1 MPNMLRN
8 PASIYLVKQPATKH
22 NQVSCNNCGLDNICL
37 PRGLSQTE
45 INDISEVV
53 KAKRVLQRGEFLYH
67 EGDNFKG
74 ILAIKS
80 GSAKL
85 VANDQH
91 GNEHILNILLP
102 GELLGFDGLS
112 DEKHSC
118 AAIALE
124 TTSFCLLPADS
135 MDELFV
141 NVPSLTRELFRHTGE
156 KMSEDKN
163 QLILS
168 KRPAEE
174 RLAYFLISLSERL
187 KRRGFSASEFKLSLT
202 RQEIGN
208 HLGLALETVSRL
220 LKKFQDDEVI
230 QVQNRFITITNQA
243 ALKKMLQEQD

>member
-1 MPNMLRN
+1 M
-8 PASIYLVKQPATKH
+8 SKF
-22 NQVSCNNCGLDNICL
+22 NQVSCGNCGLDNICL
-37 PRGLSQTE
+37 PRGLSQQE
-45 INDISEVV
+45 IDSISQVV
-53 KAKRVLQRGEFLYH
+53 KAKKTLQRGEFLYH
-67 EGDNFKG
+67 EGDNFRG

-85 VANDQH
+85 VACDQH

-135 MDELFV
+135 MEELFQ
-141 NVPSLTRELFRHTGE
+141 NVPSMTRELFRHSGE
-156 KMSEDKN
+156 KMVEDKN

-187 KRRGFSASEFKLSLT
+187 KRRGFSASEFKLSLS

-220 LKKFQDDEVI
+220 LKKFQDDGLI
-230 QVQNRFITITNQA
+230 LVQNRFITITNLQA
-243 ALKKMLQEQD
+243 LRNLLQLNDSD

>member
-1 MPNMLRN
+1 MPKL
-8 PASIYLVKQPATKH
+8 

-37 PRGLSQTE
+37 PRGLSHEE
-45 INDISEVV
+45 IESISQII
-53 KAKRVLQRGEFLYH
+53 KAKKTLQRGEFIYH
-67 EGDNFKG
+67 EGDNFRG

-85 VANDQH
+85 VGADQH

-112 DEKHSC
+112 TDKYSC

-135 MDELFV
+135 MDNLFQ
-141 NVPSLTRELFRHTGE
+141 NIPSLTRELFRHSGE
-156 KMSEDKN
+156 KMLEDKN

-187 KRRGFSASEFKLSLT
+187 KRRGFSASEFKLSLS

-220 LKKFQDDEVI
+220 LKKFQEDEMI
-230 QVQNRFITITNQA
+230 MVQNRFITITDLS
-243 ALKKMLQEQD
+243 ALKNLLQVNDSGF

>member
-1 MPNMLRN
+1 
-8 PASIYLVKQPATKH
+8 I
-22 NQVSCNNCGLDNICL
+22 
-37 PRGLSQTE
+37 SQ
-45 INDISEVV
+45 II
-53 KAKRVLQRGEFLYH
+53 KAKKTLQRGEFIYH
-67 EGDNFKG
+67 EGDNFRG

-85 VANDQH
+85 VGADQH

-112 DEKHSC
+112 NDKHSC

-124 TTSFCLLPADS
+124 TTSFCLLPAES
-135 MDELFV
+135 MDNLFQ
-141 NVPSLTRELFRHTGE
+141 NIPSLTRELFRHSGE
-156 KMSEDKN
+156 KMLEDKN

-187 KRRGFSASEFKLSLT
+187 KRRGFSASEFKLSLS

-220 LKKFQDDEVI
+220 LKKFQEDEMI
-230 QVQNRFITITNQA
+230 MVQNRFITITDLS
-243 ALKKMLQEQD
+243 ALKKLLQVNEPDF

>member
-1 MPNMLRN
+1 MPKL
-8 PASIYLVKQPATKH
+8 

-37 PRGLSQTE
+37 PRGLSHEE
-45 INDISEVV
+45 IESISQII
-53 KAKRVLQRGEFLYH
+53 KAKKTLQRGEFIYH
-67 EGDNFKG
+67 EGDNFRG

-85 VANDQH
+85 VGADQH

-112 DEKHSC
+112 TDKHSC

-135 MDELFV
+135 MDNLFQ
-141 NVPSLTRELFRHTGE
+141 NIPSLTRELFRHSGE
-156 KMSEDKN
+156 KMLEDKN

-187 KRRGFSASEFKLSLT
+187 KRRGFSASEFKLSLS

-220 LKKFQDDEVI
+220 LKKFQEDEMI
-230 QVQNRFITITNQA
+230 MVQNRFITITDLS
-243 ALKKMLQEQD
+243 ALKNLLQVNDSGF

>member
-1 MPNMLRN
+1 MSKL
-8 PASIYLVKQPATKH
+8 
-22 NQVSCNNCGLDNICL
+22 NQVSCNECGLDNICL
-37 PRGLSQTE
+37 PRGLSHEE
-45 INDISEVV
+45 IESISQIV
-53 KAKRVLQRGEFLYH
+53 KAKKTLQRGEFIYH
-67 EGDNFKG
+67 EGDNFRG

-85 VANDQH
+85 VGADQH

-112 DEKHSC
+112 TDKHSC
-118 AAIALE
+118 AAVALE

-135 MDELFV
+135 MDNLFQ
-141 NVPSLTRELFRHTGE
+141 NIPSLTRELFRHSGE
-156 KMSEDKN
+156 KMLEDKN

-187 KRRGFSASEFKLSLT
+187 KRRGFSASEFKLSLS

-220 LKKFQDDEVI
+220 LKKFQEDEMI
-230 QVQNRFITITNQA
+230 MVQNRFITITDLS
-243 ALKKMLQEQD
+243 ALKKLLQVHESDF

>member
-1 MPNMLRN
+1 
-8 PASIYLVKQPATKH
+8 VVH
-22 NQVSCNNCGLDNICL
+22 HQVSCSNCSLDNICL
-37 PRGLSQTE
+37 PRGLSQKE
-45 INDISEVV
+45 IDNISKVV
-53 KAKRVLQRGEFLYH
+53 KARKTLQRGDFLYR

-85 VANDQH
+85 IANDNH

-112 DEKHSC
+112 SEKHGC

-124 TTSFCLLPADS
+124 TMTFCILPADS
-135 MDELFV
+135 MEALFQ
-141 NVPSLTRELFRHTGE
+141 NLPSLTRELFKHSGE
-156 KMSEDKN
+156 KMLEDKN
-163 QLILS
+163 QLVIS

-187 KRRGFSASEFKLSLT
+187 KRRGFSSSEFKLSLT

-220 LKKFQDDEVI
+220 LKKFQDEGLIV
-230 QVQNRFITITNQA
+230 VQNRFIQIKNLSS
-243 ALKKMLQEQD
+243 LKNLLQPLI

>member
-1 MPNMLRN
+1 MVH
-8 PASIYLVKQPATKH
+8 S
-22 NQVSCNNCGLDNICL
+22 QVSCVNCSLDNICL
-37 PRGLSQTE
+37 PRGLSQCE
-45 INDISEVV
+45 INNISKVI
-53 KAKRVLQRGEFLYH
+53 KARKTLQRGDFIYR
-67 EGDNFKG
+67 EGDNFRG

-85 VANDQH
+85 IANDPH

-112 DEKHSC
+112 DDKHGC

-124 TTSFCLLPADS
+124 TMTFCILPADS
-135 MDELFV
+135 LDQLFQ
-141 NVPSLTRELFRHTGE
+141 NMPTLTRELFRHSGE
-156 KMSEDKN
+156 KMLEDKN
-163 QLILS
+163 QLVLS

-187 KRRGFSASEFKLSLT
+187 KRRGFSASDFKLSLT

-220 LKKFQDDEVI
+220 LKKFQDEELI
-230 QVQNRFITITNQA
+230 IVQNRFIHIQNLA
-243 ALKKMLQEQD
+243 ALKKLLQQQEVC

>member
-1 MPNMLRN
+1 MSKL
-8 PASIYLVKQPATKH
+8 
-22 NQVSCNNCGLDNICL
+22 NQVNCNNCGLDNICL
-37 PRGLSQTE
+37 PRGLSHE
-45 INDISEVV
+45 EVESISQIV
-53 KAKRVLQRGEFLYH
+53 KAKKTLQRGEFIYH
-67 EGDNFKG
+67 EGDNFRG

-85 VANDQH
+85 VGADQH

-112 DEKHSC
+112 TDKHSC

-135 MDELFV
+135 MDDLFH
-141 NVPSLTRELFRHTGE
+141 NIPSLTRELFRHSGE
-156 KMSEDKN
+156 KMLEDKN

-174 RLAYFLISLSERL
+174 RLAYFLLSLSERL
-187 KRRGFSASEFKLSLT
+187 KRRGFSASEFKLSLS

-220 LKKFQDDEVI
+220 LKKFQEDEMI
-230 QVQNRFITITNQA
+230 IVQNRFISITDIS
-243 ALKKMLQEQD
+243 ALKKLLQVNESDF

>member
-1 MPNMLRN
+1 V
-8 PASIYLVKQPATKH
+8 IK
-22 NQVSCNNCGLDNICL
+22 
-37 PRGLSQTE
+37 PRK
-45 INDISEVV
+45 I
-53 KAKRVLQRGEFLYH
+53 LQRGEFIYH

-74 ILAIKS
+74 LLAIKS

-102 GELLGFDGLS
+102 GELLGFDGLA
-112 DEKHSC
+112 DEKHAC

-124 TTSFCLLPADS
+124 TTSFCVLPAES
-135 MDELFV
+135 MNELFQ
-141 NVPSLTRELFRHTGE
+141 NVPSLTREIFRHTGE
-156 KMSEDKN
+156 KMNEDKN

-220 LKKFQDDEVI
+220 LKKFQEEQLI
-230 QVQNRFITITNQA
+230 LVQNRFITITNQT
-243 ALKKMLQEQD
+243 ALKELLQEQE

>member
-1 MPNMLRN
+1 MSKL
-8 PASIYLVKQPATKH
+8 

-37 PRGLSQTE
+37 PRGLSHEE
-45 INDISEVV
+45 IESISQIV
-53 KAKRVLQRGEFLYH
+53 KAKKTLQRGEFIYH
-67 EGDNFKG
+67 EGDNFRG

-85 VANDQH
+85 VGADQH

-112 DEKHSC
+112 TDKHSC

-135 MDELFV
+135 MDDLFH
-141 NVPSLTRELFRHTGE
+141 NIPTLTRELFRHSGE
-156 KMSEDKN
+156 KMLEDKN

-174 RLAYFLISLSERL
+174 RLAYFLLSLSERL
-187 KRRGFSASEFKLSLT
+187 KRRGFSASEFKLSLS

-220 LKKFQDDEVI
+220 LKKFQEDEMI
-230 QVQNRFITITNQA
+230 IVQNRFISITDIS
-243 ALKKMLQEQD
+243 ALKKLLQVNESDF

>member
-1 MPNMLRN
+1 M
-8 PASIYLVKQPATKH
+8 TH
-22 NQVSCNNCGLDNICL
+22 NQVSCANCSLDNICI
-37 PRGLSQTE
+37 PRGLTQSE
-45 INDISEVV
+45 IDNISKVV
-53 KAKRVLQRGEFLYH
+53 KARKTLQRGDFIYR
-67 EGDNFKG
+67 EGDNFRG

-85 VANDQH
+85 IANDNH

-112 DEKHSC
+112 TEKHGC

-124 TTSFCLLPADS
+124 TMTFCIMPADS
-135 MDELFV
+135 MEQLFH
-141 NVPSLTRELFRHTGE
+141 NLPSLTRELFRHTGE
-156 KMSEDKN
+156 KMLEDKN
-163 QLILS
+163 QLVLS

-187 KRRGFSASEFKLSLT
+187 KRRGFSSSEFKLSLT

-220 LKKFQDDEVI
+220 LKKFQDDNLIV
-230 QVQNRFITITNQA
+230 VQNRFIQIKNLNS
-243 ALKKMLQEQD
+243 LKNLLQPMD

>member
-1 MPNMLRN
+1 MLRN
-8 PASIYLVKQPATKH
+8 PASVYLLKQPLIRT
-22 NQVSCNNCGLDNICL
+22 NQVSCSNCGLDNICL

-45 INDISEVV
+45 IDDISQVV
-53 KAKRVLQRGEFLYH
+53 KAKKVLQRGEFIYH
-67 EGDNFKG
+67 EGDEFRG

-80 GSAKL
+80 CSAKL
-85 VANDQH
+85 VATDQH
-91 GNEHILNILLP
+91 GNEHIINILLP

-112 DEKHSC
+112 EDKHTC

-124 TTSFCLLPADS
+124 TTSFCLLPADN
-135 MDELFV
+135 MDELFQ

-156 KMSEDKN
+156 IMSEDRN

-220 LKKFQDDEVI
+220 MKKFQDEELI
-230 QVQNRFITITNQA
+230 IVQNRFITITNLA
-243 ALKKMLQEQD
+243 ALKKMLQESE

>member
-1 MPNMLRN
+1 
-8 PASIYLVKQPATKH
+8 
-22 NQVSCNNCGLDNICL
+22 
-37 PRGLSQTE
+37 LSQTE
-45 INDISEVV
+45 IDNISQVV
-53 KAKRVLQRGEFLYH
+53 KARKTLQRGDFLYR
-67 EGDNFKG
+67 EGDHLKG

-85 VANDQH
+85 VANDNH

-112 DEKHSC
+112 REKHGC

-124 TTSFCLLPADS
+124 TMTFCILPANS
-135 MDELFV
+135 MDQLFQ
-141 NVPSLTRELFRHTGE
+141 NVPSLTRELFRHSGE
-156 KMSEDKN
+156 KMLEDKN
-163 QLILS
+163 LLVLS

-187 KRRGFSASEFKLSLT
+187 ERRGFSSLEFKLSLT

-220 LKKFQDDEVI
+220 LKKFQDDELI
-230 QVQNRFITITNQA
+230 EVQNRFIKIKNLSS
-243 ALKKMLQEQD
+243 LKNLLQPLV

>member
-1 MPNMLRN
+1 M
-8 PASIYLVKQPATKH
+8 SQ
-22 NQVSCNNCGLDNICL
+22 NQVICSNCGLDEICL
-37 PRGLSQTE
+37 PRGLTQAE
-45 INDISEVV
+45 IDNISKVV
-53 KAKRVLQRGEFLYH
+53 KAKKTLQRGDFLYR

-85 VANDQH
+85 IANDSH

-112 DEKHSC
+112 TEKHGC

-124 TTSFCLLPADS
+124 TMTFCILPADS
-135 MDELFV
+135 MESLFQNLPGV
-141 NVPSLTRELFRHTGE
+141 TRELFRHSGE
-156 KMSEDKN
+156 KMLEDKN
-163 QLILS
+163 QLVLS

-187 KRRGFSASEFKLSLT
+187 KRRGFSSSEFKLSLT

-220 LKKFQDDEVI
+220 LKKFQADGLI
-230 QVQNRFITITNQA
+230 NVQNRFIQIKDIDSLRA
-243 ALKKMLQEQD
+243 MLQPLD

>member
-1 MPNMLRN
+1 VSKL
-8 PASIYLVKQPATKH
+8 

-37 PRGLSQTE
+37 PRGLSHDE
-45 INDISEVV
+45 IESISQII
-53 KAKRVLQRGEFLYH
+53 KAKKTLQRGEFIYH
-67 EGDNFKG
+67 EGDNFRG

-85 VANDQH
+85 VGADQH

-112 DEKHSC
+112 TDKHSC

-135 MDELFV
+135 MDDLFH
-141 NVPSLTRELFRHTGE
+141 NIPSLTRELFRHSGE
-156 KMSEDKN
+156 KMLEDKN

-187 KRRGFSASEFKLSLT
+187 KRRGFSASEFKLSLS

-220 LKKFQDDEVI
+220 LKKFQEDEMI
-230 QVQNRFITITNQA
+230 MVQNRFITITDLT
-243 ALKKMLQEQD
+243 ALKNLLQVNDSGF

>member
-1 MPNMLRN
+1 MLRN
-8 PASIYLVKQPATKH
+8 PTGVYLSKQSAQNS
-22 NQVSCNNCGLDNICL
+22 NQLSCNNCALDNICL
-37 PRGLSQTE
+37 PRGLSLE
-45 INDISEVV
+45 EVNDISKVV
-53 KAKRVLQRGEFLYH
+53 KPKKVLHRGEFIYH

-85 VANDQH
+85 VGCDLH

-112 DEKHSC
+112 CHKHTC

-124 TTSFCLLPADS
+124 TISFCLLPADN
-135 MDELFV
+135 MDDLLTQ
-141 NVPSLTRELFRHTGE
+141 VPGLTRELFRHSGE
-156 KMSEDKN
+156 IMMEDKN
-163 QLILS
+163 HLIMS
-168 KRPAEE
+168 KRPSEE

-208 HLGLALETVSRL
+208 YLGLALETVSRL
-220 LKKFQDDEVI
+220 LKKFQVDGIIHVN
-230 QVQNRFITITNQA
+230 NRFITITNPI
-243 ALKKMLQEQD
+243 ALQNLLQSLE

>member
-1 MPNMLRN
+1 VPH
-8 PASIYLVKQPATKH
+8 Q
-22 NQVSCNNCGLDNICL
+22 QVICNNCSLDNICL
-37 PRGLSQTE
+37 PRGLSQAE
-45 INDISEVV
+45 IDNISQVI
-53 KAKRVLQRGEFLYH
+53 KARKTLQRGDFIYR
-67 EGDNFKG
+67 EGDHFKG

-85 VANDQH
+85 VANDSH

-112 DEKHSC
+112 TEKHGC

-124 TTSFCLLPADS
+124 TMTFCILPADS
-135 MDELFV
+135 MEQLFQKL
-141 NVPSLTRELFRHTGE
+141 PRLTRELFRHSGE
-156 KMSEDKN
+156 KMLEDKN
-163 QLILS
+163 QLVLS

-187 KRRGFSASEFKLSLT
+187 KRRGFSSSEFKLSLT

-220 LKKFQDDEVI
+220 LKKFQDDGLI
-230 QVQNRFITITNQA
+230 AVQNRFIQILDIH
-243 ALKKMLQEQD
+243 ALKNLLQALE

>member
-1 MPNMLRN
+1 MSKL
-8 PASIYLVKQPATKH
+8 

-37 PRGLSQTE
+37 PRGLSHE
-45 INDISEVV
+45 EVESISQIV
-53 KAKRVLQRGEFLYH
+53 KAKKTLQRGEFIYH
-67 EGDNFKG
+67 EGDNFRG

-85 VANDQH
+85 VGADQH

-112 DEKHSC
+112 TDKHSC

-135 MDELFV
+135 MDDLFH
-141 NVPSLTRELFRHTGE
+141 NIPTLTRELFRHSGE
-156 KMSEDKN
+156 KMLEDKN

-187 KRRGFSASEFKLSLT
+187 KRRGFSASEFKLSLS

-220 LKKFQDDEVI
+220 LKKFQEDELIV
-230 QVQNRFITITNQA
+230 VQNRFITITNLT
-243 ALKKMLQEQD
+243 ALKQLLQVNELGI

>member
-1 MPNMLRN
+1 M
-8 PASIYLVKQPATKH
+8 SH
-22 NQVSCNNCGLDNICL
+22 SQVICSNCGLDNICL
-37 PRGLSQTE
+37 PRGLSQAE
-45 INDISEVV
+45 IDNISKVV
-53 KAKRVLQRGEFLYH
+53 KAKKTIQRGDFIYR

-85 VANDQH
+85 IANDSH

-112 DEKHSC
+112 TEKHGC

-124 TTSFCLLPADS
+124 TMTFCILPADS
-135 MDELFV
+135 MDQLFQ
-141 NVPSLTRELFRHTGE
+141 NVPSLTRELFRHSGE
-156 KMSEDKN
+156 KMLEDKN
-163 QLILS
+163 QLVLS

-187 KRRGFSASEFKLSLT
+187 KRRGFSSSEFKLSLT

-220 LKKFQDDEVI
+220 LKKFQDEGLI
-230 QVQNRFITITNQA
+230 AVQNRFIQIRDINSLK
-243 ALKKMLQEQD
+243 ALLQPMD

>member
-1 MPNMLRN
+1 M
-8 PASIYLVKQPATKH
+8 IQ
-22 NQVSCNNCGLDNICL
+22 NQVICSNCGLDNICL
-37 PRGLSQTE
+37 PRGLTQTE
-45 INDISEVV
+45 IDNISKVI
-53 KAKRVLQRGEFLYH
+53 KAKKTLQRGDFIYR
-67 EGDNFKG
+67 EGDSFKG

-85 VANDQH
+85 IANDSH

-112 DEKHSC
+112 TEKHGC

-124 TTSFCLLPADS
+124 TMTFCILPADS
-135 MDELFV
+135 MDGLFQ
-141 NVPSLTRELFRHTGE
+141 NLPSLTRELFRHSGE
-156 KMSEDKN
+156 KMLEDKN
-163 QLILS
+163 QLVLS

-187 KRRGFSASEFKLSLT
+187 KRRGFSSSEFKLSLT

-220 LKKFQDDEVI
+220 LKKFQDDGLI
-230 QVQNRFITITNQA
+230 AVQNRFIQIKDINS
-243 ALKKMLQEQD
+243 LKSLLQPID

>member
-1 MPNMLRN
+1 M
-8 PASIYLVKQPATKH
+8 TH
-22 NQVSCNNCGLDNICL
+22 TQVSCGNCSLDNICL
-37 PRGLSQTE
+37 PRGLSQSE
-45 INDISEVV
+45 VNNISKVV
-53 KAKRVLQRGEFLYH
+53 KARKTLQRGDFIYR
-67 EGDNFKG
+67 EGDSFRG

-85 VANDQH
+85 VANDAH

-112 DEKHSC
+112 NEKHGC

-124 TTSFCLLPADS
+124 TMTFCILPSDNL
-135 MDELFV
+135 EQLFQ
-141 NVPSLTRELFRHTGE
+141 NMPSLTRELFRHTGE
-156 KMSEDKN
+156 KMLEDKN
-163 QLILS
+163 QLVLS

-187 KRRGFSASEFKLSLT
+187 KRRGFSASDFKLSLT

-220 LKKFQDDEVI
+220 LKKFQDDQLI
-230 QVQNRFITITNQA
+230 TVQNRFIHIQDSA
-243 ALKKMLQEQD
+243 ALKKLLQVNEDY

>member
-1 MPNMLRN
+1 MSKL
-8 PASIYLVKQPATKH
+8 

-37 PRGLSQTE
+37 PRGLSHEE
-45 INDISEVV
+45 IESISQIV
-53 KAKRVLQRGEFLYH
+53 KAKKTLQRGEFIYH
-67 EGDNFKG
+67 EGDNFRG

-85 VANDQH
+85 VGADQH

-112 DEKHSC
+112 TDKHSC

-135 MDELFV
+135 MDDLFH
-141 NVPSLTRELFRHTGE
+141 NIPSLTRELFRHSGE
-156 KMSEDKN
+156 KMLEDKN

-174 RLAYFLISLSERL
+174 RLAYFLLSLSERL
-187 KRRGFSASEFKLSLT
+187 KRRGFSASEFKLSLS

-220 LKKFQDDEVI
+220 LKKFQEDEMIIVK
-230 QVQNRFITITNQA
+230 NRFISITDIS
-243 ALKKMLQEQD
+243 ALKKLLQVNESDF

>member
-1 MPNMLRN
+1 MSKL
-8 PASIYLVKQPATKH
+8 

-37 PRGLSQTE
+37 PRGLSHEE
-45 INDISEVV
+45 IESISQIV
-53 KAKRVLQRGEFLYH
+53 KAKKTLQRGEFIYH
-67 EGDNFKG
+67 EGDSFRG

-85 VANDQH
+85 VGADQH

-112 DEKHSC
+112 TDKHSC

-135 MDELFV
+135 MDDLFH
-141 NVPSLTRELFRHTGE
+141 NIPSLTRELFRHSGE
-156 KMSEDKN
+156 KMLEDKN

-187 KRRGFSASEFKLSLT
+187 KRRGFSASEFKLSLS

-220 LKKFQDDEVI
+220 LKKFQEDELIV
-230 QVQNRFITITNQA
+230 VQNRFITITDLT
-243 ALKKMLQEQD
+243 ALKNLLQVNDAGF